1 VLRRKTINQGGM
13 QMNAIQLKN
22 ELYIIESKIKQDITN
37 FHQHVM
43 SANRDILM
51 YEQTIYEKIM
61 TYLLLMNKKEMSSEA
76 FEEMLEMVVH
86 GREEKWHMV
95 RYYAEN
101 ADSYSI
107 FNVVVYLKRIWS
119 QYKKLHRQFKR
130 LRAKLID
137 DLSELKTLVE
147 CIKAKPKQNKR
158 TMQALETLYDLHHHA
173 LDALTIEQGTI
184 DFRKY
189 LEYMFIGDA
198 TISKNEFLSLL
209 TLDRSK
215 RSQET
220 IRNLPERI
228 DRNTFLDAVFV
239 DKIEDDYNDTFG
251 EMIFDSL
258 MQAKDRDPE
267 LRKRMLDKI
276 DEIFER
282 KLPIYKATY
291 DEYLQLVKLERMRPK
306 LRLVKK

>member
-1 VLRRKTINQGGM
+1 
-13 QMNAIQLKN
+13 MNAIQLKN
-22 ELYIIESKIKQDITN
+22 ELYTIESKIKQDITN
-37 FHQHVM
+37 FYNHVI
-43 SANRDILM
+43 SASQDIIF
-51 YEQTIYEKIM
+51 YEETIYEKMM
-61 TYLLLMNKKEMSSEA
+61 TYLLMMNKKEMSPQA
-76 FEEMLEMVVH
+76 FKEMLEMVMQ

-107 FNVVVYLKRIWS
+107 FNVIVYMKRIWP

-137 DLSELKTLVE
+137 DLQTLIE
-147 CIKAKPKQNKR
+147 CIKAKPKKTKH
-158 TMQALETLYDLHHHA
+158 TMQALETLYDLHYEA
-173 LDALTIEQGTI
+173 LEALTIELSTI

-215 RSQET
+215 RSQDI

-228 DRNTFLDAVFV
+228 DRDTFLDAVFV
-239 DKIEDDYNDTFG
+239 DKIEDEWNDTFG
-251 EMIFDSL
+251 EMIFDSAL
-258 MQAKDRDPE
+258 IAKDRDPE

-276 DEIFER
+276 DEIFEG
-282 KLPIYKATY
+282 KLPMYKATY
-291 DEYLQLVKLERMRPK
+291 DEYLQPVKLERMKPK

>member
-1 VLRRKTINQGGM
+1 
-13 QMNAIQLKN
+13 MNAFRLKS
-22 ELYIIESKIKQDITN
+22 ELYTIESKVKQDITN
-37 FHQHVM
+37 FYNHVM
-43 SANRDILM
+43 SANRDILF
-51 YEQTIYEKIM
+51 YEQTIHEKMM
-61 TYLLLMNKKEMSSEA
+61 TYLLMMNKKEMSPQA
-76 FEEMLEMVVH
+76 FKEMLEMVMQ

-107 FNVVVYLKRIWS
+107 FNVIVYMKRIWP

-137 DLSELKTLVE
+137 DLGELKTLME
-147 CIKAKPKQNKR
+147 CKAKPKKTKH
-158 TMQALETLYDLHHHA
+158 TMQALERLHDLHFQP
-173 LDALTIEQGTI
+173 LEALTIELSTI

-215 RSQET
+215 RSQDI

-228 DRNTFLDAVFV
+228 DRDTFLDAVFV
-239 DKIEDDYNDTFG
+239 DKIEDEWNDTFG
-251 EMIFDSL
+251 EMIFDSA
-258 MQAKDRDPE
+258 MIAKDRDPE

-276 DEIFER
+276 DEIFEG
-282 KLPIYKATY
+282 KLPMYKATY
-291 DEYLQLVKLERMRPK
+291 DEYLQPVKLERMKPK

>member
-1 VLRRKTINQGGM
+1 
-13 QMNAIQLKN
+13 MNAIQLKN
-22 ELYIIESKIKQDITN
+22 ELHIIESKIKQDIMN

-43 SANRDILM
+43 SANRDILF
-51 YEQTIYEKIM
+51 YEQTIYEKMM
-61 TYLLLMNKKEMSSEA
+61 TYLLMMNKKEMSPEA
-76 FEEMLEMVVH
+76 FKEMLEMVMQ

-107 FNVVVYLKRIWS
+107 FNVIVYLKRIWP
-119 QYKKLHRQFKR
+119 QYKKLHRQLKR

-137 DLSELKTLVE
+137 DLRELKTLIE
-147 CIKAKPKQNKR
+147 QIKAKPKQNKR
-158 TMQALETLYDLHHHA
+158 TMQALETLYDLHYQT
-173 LDALTIEQGTI
+173 LEALTIELGTI

-189 LEYMFIGDA
+189 IEYMFIGDV

-209 TLDRSK
+209 NLDRSK

-228 DRNTFLDAVFV
+228 DRDTFLDAVFV
-239 DKIEDDYNDTFG
+239 DKIEDEWNDTFG
-251 EMIFDSL
+251 EMIFDSV
-258 MQAKDRDPE
+258 MIAKDRDPE
-267 LRKRMLDKI
+267 LRQRMLDKI
-276 DEIFER
+276 DEIFEG
-282 KLPIYKATY
+282 KLPMMKATY
-291 DEYLQLVKLERMRPK
+291 DEYLQPVKIERMKPK